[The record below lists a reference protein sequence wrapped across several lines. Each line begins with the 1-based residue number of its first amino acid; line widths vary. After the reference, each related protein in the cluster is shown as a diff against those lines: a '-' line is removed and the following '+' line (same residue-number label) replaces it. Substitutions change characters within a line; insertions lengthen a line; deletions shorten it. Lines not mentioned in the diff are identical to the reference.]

1 MTGDGKTGNAN
12 LSDGCFLGVD
22 GGGTKT
28 AFVLTDRGGRELA
41 RHEGGSSYYIQIGV
55 EGLHALLQEGV
66 QAVLSRAG
74 VSPKDVIFAF
84 FGLPAHG
91 EDSQIQPFLDVIPEA
106 LLGHRRYA
114 CGNDMICGWA
124 GSLAG
129 EDGINIVAG
138 TGSIGYGER
147 QGLSARGGGWGEI
160 FSDEGSAYW
169 IAVQGLNVFSRM
181 ADGRL
186 PPGPLHDLLRREL
199 ELKTDLDLCAYVYS
213 RATPQRDRIAALS
226 RLVARAA
233 AQGDEAAR
241 DVFTKAGHELAGI
254 VDAIR
259 RRLQYP
265 PGELVNLSYSGGVFG
280 SGELILEPFRQQLS
294 TWSPD
299 YRIVTPRYSPAIG
312 AVIHAARLSGHRLR
326 LPVDL

>member
-1 MTGDGKTGNAN
+1 MTDAAT
-12 LSDGCFLGVD
+12 LSEGCFLGVD

-41 RHEGGSSYYIQIGV
+41 RHEGGSSYHIQIGF
-55 EGLHALLQEGV
+55 ENLHALLHEGV
-66 QAVLSRAG
+66 KAVLDKAG
-74 VSPKDVIFAF
+74 ASPQDVIFAF

-91 EDSQIQPFLDVIPEA
+91 EDSQVQPFLDVIPEA
-106 LLGHRRYA
+106 VLGHHRYA

-147 QGLSARGGGWGEI
+147 QGLSARGGGWGEV

-169 IAVQGLNVFSRM
+169 IAVQGLNAFSRM

-186 PPGPLHDLLRREL
+186 PRGPLHDLLRAEL
-199 ELKTDLDLCAYVYS
+199 ELKGDLDICAYVYDK
-213 RATPQRDRIAALS
+213 ATAQRDRIAGLS

-241 DVFTKAGHELAGI
+241 RIFAEAGRELAAI
-254 VDAIR
+254 VEAIR
-259 RRLQYP
+259 QRLQYP
-265 PGELVNLSYSGGVFG
+265 PGEPVNLSYSGGVFQG
-280 SGELILEPFRQQLS
+280 GELILQPFRQQLLAC
-294 TWSPD
+294 SPD
-299 YRIVTPRYSPAIG
+299 YRLVTPRYSPAIG
-312 AVIHAARLSGHRLR
+312 AALYAARLSGHPLS
-326 LPVDL
+326 LPVDA

>member
-1 MTGDGKTGNAN
+1 MGVEDGF
-12 LSDGCFLGVD
+12 FLGVD

-28 AFVLTDRGGRELA
+28 AFVLTDGGGRELA

-55 EGLHALLQEGV
+55 ESLHALLQDGV
-66 QAVLSRAG
+66 QAVLDKAG
-74 VSPKDVIFAF
+74 VSAKDVTYAF

-91 EDSQIQPFLDVIPEA
+91 EDSQVQPFLDVIPEA
-106 LLGHRRYA
+106 VLGHRRYA

-147 QGLSARGGGWGEI
+147 QGLSARGGGWGEL

-169 IAVQGLNVFSRM
+169 IAVQGLNAFSRM

-186 PPGPLHDLLRREL
+186 PSGPLHDLFTREL
-199 ELKTDLDLCAYVYS
+199 ELKGNLDLCAYVYAKS
-213 RATPQRDRIAALS
+213 TSQRDRIAGLS

-233 AQGDEAAR
+233 AQGDEAAQR
-241 DVFTKAGHELAGI
+241 IFADAGRELAAI
-254 VDAIR
+254 VEAIR
-259 RRLQYP
+259 QRLRYQ
-265 PGELVNLSYSGGVFG
+265 PGEIVNLSYSGGVFQG
-280 SGELILEPFRQQLS
+280 GDLILKPFRQQLS
-294 TWSPD
+294 AYSPD
-299 YRIVTPRYSPAIG
+299 YRLVAPRFSPAIG
-312 AVIHAARLSGHRLR
+312 AALYAARLSGRPVR
-326 LPVDL
+326 LPANA

>member
-1 MTGDGKTGNAN
+1 MDDAG
-12 LSDGCFLGVD
+12 LSQGCFLGVD

-28 AFVLTDRGGRELA
+28 AFVLTDGAGRELA
-41 RHEGGSSYYIQIGV
+41 RHEGGSSYYIQIGF
-55 EGLHALLQEGV
+55 ENLHTLLHDGV
-66 QAVLSRAG
+66 HAVLEKAG
-74 VSPKDVIFAF
+74 VSAKDVTYAF

-91 EDSQIQPFLDVIPEA
+91 EDSQVQPFLDVIPEA
-106 LLGHRRYA
+106 VLGHHRYA

-124 GSLAG
+124 GSLGG

-147 QGLSARGGGWGEI
+147 RGLSARGGGWGEI

-186 PPGPLHDLLRREL
+186 PRGPLYDLLMREL
-199 ELKTDLDLCAYVYS
+199 DLKTDLDVCAYVYS
-213 RATPQRDRIAALS
+213 TTTPQRARIAGLS
-226 RLVARAA
+226 RVVARAA
-233 AQGDEAAR
+233 TLGDDAAR
-241 DVFTKAGHELAGI
+241 RVFVEAGQALAGI

-259 RRLQYP
+259 LRLQYP
-265 PGELVNLSYSGGVFG
+265 AGEPVNLSYSGGVFG

-294 TWSPD
+294 IHSPN

-312 AVIHAARLSGHRLR
+312 AAIYAARLSGHSLK
-326 LPVDL
+326 LPVDA

>member
-1 MTGDGKTGNAN
+1 MS

-28 AFVLTDRGGRELA
+28 AFVLVDRAGRELA
-41 RHEGGSSYYIQIGV
+41 RHEGGSSYHVQIGL
-55 EGLHALLQEGV
+55 ESLHALLHEGV
-66 QAVLSRAG
+66 QTVLGAAG
-74 VSPKDVIFAF
+74 ASADDVIHAF

-91 EDSQIQPFLDVIPEA
+91 EDSQIQPMLDVIPEA
-106 LLGHRRYA
+106 VLGHRRYA

-147 QGLSARGGGWGEI
+147 QGLSARGGGWGEV

-186 PPGPLHDLLRREL
+186 PRGPLHDLLAREFD
-199 ELKTDLDLCAYVYS
+199 LKSDLGICAHVYS
-213 RATPQRDRIAALS
+213 AAGPQRDRIAALS
-226 RLVARAA
+226 RLVAQAA
-233 AQGDEAAR
+233 AQGDEAAKR
-241 DVFTKAGHELAGI
+241 VFTDAGYELAAI

-259 RRLQYP
+259 RRLRYP
-265 PGELVNLSYSGGVFG
+265 PGEPVKLSYSGGVFQ
-280 SGELILEPFRQQLS
+280 SGELILQPFRERLAAC
-294 TWSPD
+294 SPD
-299 YRIVTPRYSPAIG
+299 FRIVRPRYSPAIG
-312 AVIHAARLSGHRLR
+312 AAIYAARLSGQPLS
-326 LPVDL
+326 LAADA

>member
-1 MTGDGKTGNAN
+1 MNQ
-12 LSDGCFLGVD
+12 SDGCFLGVD

-28 AFVLTDRGGRELA
+28 AFVLIDRAGRELA
-41 RHEGGSSYYIQIGV
+41 RHEGGSSYHVEIGV
-55 EGLHALLQEGV
+55 EKLHVVLHDGV
-66 QAVLSRAG
+66 QSVLKQAG
-74 VSPKDVIFAF
+74 ASTDDVLFAF

-91 EDSQIQPFLDVIPEA
+91 EDSQIQPVLDVIPEA

-181 ADGRL
+181 SDGRL
-186 PPGPLHDLLRREL
+186 PRGPLHDLLVREFA
-199 ELKTDLDLCAYVYS
+199 LKSDLDLCAHIYCKN
-213 RATPQRDRIAALS
+213 TPQRDRIAALS

-233 AQGDEAAR
+233 AHGDEAAQR
-241 DVFTKAGHELAGI
+241 IFADAGHELAEI

-259 RRLQYP
+259 RRLEYP
-265 PGELVNLSYSGGVFG
+265 PGERVNLSYSGGVFQ
-280 SGELILEPFRQQLS
+280 SGELILEPFRQRLS
-294 TWSPD
+294 ACSPD
-299 YRIVTPRYSPAIG
+299 YRIISPRHSPAIG
-312 AVIHAARLSGHRLR
+312 AAIYAARLGGVSLSIAV
-326 LPVDL
+326 PA

>member
-1 MTGDGKTGNAN
+1 MTGGGKTGNVN

-28 AFVLTDRGGRELA
+28 AFVLTDRDGRELA

-55 EGLHALLQEGV
+55 EGLHGLLQEGV
-66 QAVLSRAG
+66 HAVLNKAG
-74 VSPKDVIFAF
+74 ASPDDVIYAF

-186 PPGPLHDLLRREL
+186 PRGPLYDLLMREV
-199 ELKTDLDLCAYVYS
+199 ELKADLDICAYVYS
-213 RATPQRDRIAALS
+213 RTTPQRDRIAALS
-226 RLVARAA
+226 RLIARAA
-233 AQGDEAAR
+233 TQGDEAAGR
-241 DVFTKAGHELAGI
+241 VFTEAGQELAAI
-254 VDAIR
+254 VDSIR
-259 RRLQYP
+259 RRLKYP
-265 PGELVNLSYSGGVFG
+265 TGERVNLSWSGGVFQ
-280 SGELILEPFRQQLS
+280 SGELILKPFREQLS
-294 TWSPD
+294 SWSPD
-299 YRIVTPRYSPAIG
+299 YRVVTPRYSPAVG
-312 AVIHAARLSGHRLR
+312 AVIYAARLSGHSLR
-326 LPVDL
+326 LPVDA

>member
-1 MTGDGKTGNAN
+1 MGSAAT

-28 AFVLTDRGGRELA
+28 AFVLTDASGRELA

-55 EGLHALLQEGV
+55 ESLHALLHKGV
-66 QAVLSRAG
+66 HAVLDKAE
-74 VSPKDVIFAF
+74 VSTNDVAFAF

-91 EDSQIQPFLDVIPEA
+91 EDSQVQPFLDVIPEA
-106 LLGHRRYA
+106 VLGHHRYA

-124 GSLAG
+124 GSLG
-129 EDGINIVAG
+129 GQDGINIVAG

-147 QGLSARGGGWGEI
+147 QGLSARGGGWGEV

-169 IAVQGLNVFSRM
+169 IAVQGLNAFSRM

-186 PPGPLHDLLRREL
+186 PRGPLHALFTTEL
-199 ELKTDLDLCAYVYS
+199 ELKSDLDLCAYVYAKS
-213 RATPQRDRIAALS
+213 TAQRDRIAALS

-233 AQGDEAAR
+233 AQGDEAALR
-241 DVFTKAGHELAGI
+241 IFAEAGQELAAI

-259 RRLQYP
+259 RRLDYQ
-265 PGELVNLSYSGGVFG
+265 PGETVNLSYSGGVFQG
-280 SGELILEPFRQQLS
+280 GDLILQPFREQLLAH
-294 TWSPD
+294 SPD
-299 YRIVTPRYSPAIG
+299 YRLVTPRYSPAIG
-312 AVIHAARLSGHRLR
+312 AALYAARLSGHPLR
-326 LPVDL
+326 LPVDA

>member
-1 MTGDGKTGNAN
+1 MTGGARTGRAN

-28 AFVLTDRGGRELA
+28 AFVLTDRSGRELA

-55 EGLHALLQEGV
+55 ENLHALLQDGV
-66 QAVLSRAG
+66 HAVLEKAG
-74 VSPKDVIFAF
+74 ASPDDVIYAF

-147 QGLSARGGGWGEI
+147 QGLAARGGGWGEV

-186 PPGPLHDLLRREL
+186 PRGPLYDLLMREVGL
-199 ELKTDLDLCAYVYS
+199 TSDLDICAYVYS
-213 RATPQRDRIAALS
+213 RATPSRDRIAGLS

-241 DVFTKAGHELAGI
+241 RVFTEAGQQLATI

-259 RRLQYP
+259 RRLHYP
-265 PGELVNLSYSGGVFG
+265 PGEAVNLSWSGGVFQ
-280 SGELILEPFRQQLS
+280 SGELILQPFRQQLA
-294 TWSPD
+294 TWSQD
-299 YRIVTPRYSPAIG
+299 YRVVTPRYSPAMG
-312 AVIHAARLSGHRLR
+312 AVIHAARLSGHALR
-326 LPVDL
+326 LPVDA

>member
-1 MTGDGKTGNAN
+1 MPGETGG
-12 LSDGCFLGVD
+12 LPDGCFLGVD

-28 AFVLTDRGGRELA
+28 AFVLTDRSGRELA
-41 RHEGGSSYYIQIGV
+41 RHEGGSSYYIQTGV
-55 EGLHALLQEGV
+55 EALHTLLHDGV
-66 QAVLSRAG
+66 QALLSAAG
-74 VSPKDVIFAF
+74 ASPDDVIFAF
-84 FGLPAHG
+84 FGLPSHG

-124 GSLAG
+124 GSLGG

-147 QGLSARGGGWGEI
+147 SGLSARGGGWGEI

-186 PPGPLHDLLRREL
+186 PRGPLYDLLMREL
-199 ELKTDLDLCAYVYS
+199 DLKTDLDVCAFVYS
-213 RATPQRDRIAALS
+213 TTTPQRARIAGLS
-226 RLVARAA
+226 RVVARAA
-233 AQGDEAAR
+233 TLGDDAAR
-241 DVFTKAGHELAGI
+241 RVFADAGQALAAI

-259 RRLQYP
+259 LRLEYP
-265 PGELVNLSYSGGVFG
+265 ADEPVNLSYSGGVFA
-280 SGELILEPFRQQLS
+280 SGELILEPFRLQLS
-294 TWSPD
+294 IHSPN
-299 YRIVTPRYSPAIG
+299 YRIVTPRYNPAIG
-312 AVIHAARLSGHRLR
+312 AAIYAARLSGHSLK
-326 LPVDL
+326 LPVDA

>member
-1 MTGDGKTGNAN
+1 MN

-28 AFVLTDRGGRELA
+28 AFVLIDRAGRELA
-41 RHEGGSSYYIQIGV
+41 RHEGGSSYHVEIGV
-55 EGLHALLQEGV
+55 EKLHVVLQHGV
-66 QAVLSRAG
+66 QSVLKQAG
-74 VSPKDVIFAF
+74 ASADDVRFAF

-91 EDSQIQPFLDVIPEA
+91 EDSQIQPVLDVIPEA

-124 GSLAG
+124 GSLGG

-181 ADGRL
+181 SDGRL
-186 PPGPLHDLLRREL
+186 PRGPLHDLLVREFA
-199 ELKTDLDLCAYVYS
+199 LKSDLDLCAHVYS
-213 RATPQRDRIAALS
+213 RDTPQRDRIAALS

-241 DVFTKAGHELAGI
+241 RIFTDAGHELAEI
-254 VDAIR
+254 VDSIR
-259 RRLQYP
+259 RRLEYR
-265 PGELVNLSYSGGVFG
+265 PGERVNLSYSGGVFQ
-280 SGELILEPFRQQLS
+280 SGDLVLEPFRQRLS
-294 TWSPD
+294 ACSPD
-299 YRIVTPRYSPAIG
+299 YRIIAPRHSPAIG
-312 AVIHAARLSGHRLR
+312 AAIYAARLGGVSVNIAV
-326 LPVDL
+326 PA